1 MDMLLTLVPRLF
13 DSTDL
18 VSFVDTYSTHF
29 VNGGTEASS
38 MNKIILAD
46 IQAIFRAGTAKI
58 LAMEDDF
65 RIIAQCPDSDRLYQA
80 IDAFRGVVLIFA
92 ATLKTDLISLM
103 EKVASAG
110 SRCIS
115 ILENNESPQ
124 PFLAAGVEGLVY
136 RNVSGPSLL
145 ECARR
150 VAGGERFQ
158 QPGAGNSELME
169 EDLVGARVRDRLTSK
184 EMKIVA
190 LIVQGCKNKEIAI
203 RLGTTEQVVKNYLR
217 SIYDKTG
224 VSDRLELALFT
235 IHHKILAEAAAA
247 VGNQMMQLV

>member
-1 MDMLLTLVPRLF
+1 
-13 DSTDL
+13 
-18 VSFVDTYSTHF
+18 
-29 VNGGTEASS
+29 

-46 IQAIFRAGTAKI
+46 NQAIFRAGTAKI

-80 IDAFRGVVLIFA
+80 IDAFRGVVLMFA
-92 ATLKTDLISLM
+92 ATLKTDLNMLM
-103 EKVASAG
+103 ERLAQVG
-110 SRCIS
+110 SRSIA
-115 ILENNESPQ
+115 ILENNDSPQ
-124 PFLAAGVEGLVY
+124 SYVSAGVEGLVY
-136 RNVSGPSLL
+136 RNVSGPALL
-145 ECARR
+145 DCARR

-158 QPGAGNSELME
+158 QPATGNGELLE
-169 EDLVGARVRDRLTSK
+169 EDAVGVRVRDRLTTK

-190 LIVQGCKNKEIAI
+190 LITQGCKNKEIAI

-235 IHHKILAEAAAA
+235 MHHKMLAQAAAA
-247 VGNQMMQLV
+247 VGDQMMQVV